1 MAEFQVGDKVEKV
14 GGDYTFV
21 GVVVARF
28 QKLSGAIRLV
38 VEDDRGVLHVYS
50 EKNLRPAARG

>member
-1 MAEFQVGDKVEKV
+1 MTVGTKVEKV

-21 GVVVARF
+21 GVIVSVF
-28 QKLSGAIRLV
+28 TKLNPAHVRYV

-50 EKNLRPAARG
+50 AKNLRIV

>member
-1 MAEFQVGDKVEKV
+1 MIEMITGTKVEKV

-21 GVVVARF
+21 GIVVSVF
-28 QKLSGAIRLV
+28 TKLSGVVRLV

-50 EKNLRPAARG
+50 EKNLKEIND